1 MPKTKGMTSIE
12 IAIIVAIVL
21 IIAVAVG
28 WYLYTTFT
36 ASTQAQARLTIASA
50 TYYTSG
56 TDANKVVL
64 VVSNPGPVE
73 VAIQTVYLA
82 GQQCSSLETGGESGL
97 TVSGSVVKVSVGAT
111 GTVKATCT
119 GVSATPGA
127 MLQGQV
133 VTTAGTS
140 FPFTASVR

>member
-1 MPKTKGMTSIE
+1 MPKAKGMTSIE

-21 IIAVAVG
+21 VIAVAVG

-36 ASTQAQARLTIASA
+36 ASTGAQARLTIASA

-56 TDANKVVL
+56 DDANKVAL

-73 VAIQTVYLA
+73 VTIQSVYLA
-82 GQQCSSLETGGESGL
+82 GKACSDLEADNTDLITDNGQ
-97 TVSGSVVKVSVGAT
+97 VKIPVGNTA
-111 GTVKATCT
+111 TVKATCE
-119 GVSATPGA
+119 GVSATPGT

-133 VTTAGTS
+133 ITTAGTS
-140 FPFTASVR
+140 FPFNAVAR

>member
-1 MPKTKGMTSIE
+1 MPKAKGMTSIE

-21 IIAVAVG
+21 VIAVAVG

-36 ASTQAQARLTIASA
+36 ASTGAQARLTIASA
-50 TYYTSG
+50 TYTYDSQQQKG
-56 TDANKVVL
+56 TL
-64 VVSNPGPVE
+64 ELIVSNPGPVD
-73 VAIQTVYLA
+73 VTIQSVYLA
-82 GQQCSSLETGGESGL
+82 GTQCTLQGTTTGIQISVGKTD
-97 TVSGSVVKVSVGAT
+97 TVSAE
-111 GTVKATCT
+111 CT
-119 GVSATPGA
+119 VSATPGT

>member
-36 ASTQAQARLTIASA
+36 ASTQAQARLNIASA

-56 TDANKVVL
+56 TDANKVALTVT
-64 VVSNPGPVE
+64 NPGPVE
-73 VAIQTVYLA
+73 VTIQTVYLS
-82 GQQCSSLETGGESGL
+82 GQQCSNLEASDAGFTVESGK
-97 TVSGSVVKVSVGAT
+97 VKVAVGAT

-119 GVSATPGA
+119 GISATPGTS
-127 MLQGQV
+127 LSGQV